1 MPKRKTYIVGDGF
14 IVNGQPAGSVLEEDA
29 IEHLDAMLAS
39 GRVIPVQAESSGKM
53 KPVTRDA
60 SEEDAD

>member
-1 MPKRKTYIVGDGF
+1 MPKRKSYIVAEGC
-14 IVNGQPAGSVLEEDA
+14 IVSGKPAGSVLDERD

-39 GRVIPVQAESSGKM
+39 GRVIPASPESSGKM
-53 KPVTRDA
+53 NPVNANA

>member
-14 IVNGQPAGSVLEEDA
+14 VVNGQPAGSVLEEHE
-29 IEHLDAMLAS
+29 IEHVDAMVAS

-53 KPVTRDA
+53 KPVTREA